1 MISTLVDPMVFLY
14 GHAIYSEETNGY
26 DIYLL
31 VVIFYSLLMT

>member
-26 DIYLL
+26 DIYFLF
-31 VVIFYSLLMT
+31 VIFYSLLMT